1 MPAAILA
8 RLALIEAR
16 RGGLAWLAAAAIV
29 AAVALGTFL
38 AQVAITESRMLQ
50 TAVVAALLRVCAVF
64 VIAAQVIASVRREID
79 DRRLELAL
87 ALPLSRSTQYLGRLA
102 GFALCGALLAVV
114 FSLPVLLWAP
124 PAAVAAWALS
134 LALELVLVAAAAL
147 FFAMSLASVVP
158 ALAATAGLYVLGRSM
173 SAVQAIAGGP
183 LADESLAHQLARHAI
198 DAVALLLPALD
209 RVTRTEW
216 LLYGLSDVR
225 GYALALATL
234 AVYAVLLVAAGL
246 FDFQRRTS

>member
-87 ALPLSRSTQYLGRLA
+87 ALPLSRSTQYIGRLA

-216 LLYGLSDVR
+216 LLYDLPDVR
-225 GYALALATL
+225 SYAFALATL
-234 AVYAVLLVAAGL
+234 AVYSVLLVAAGL

>member
-8 RLALIEAR
+8 RLALLEAR
-16 RGGLAWLAAAAIV
+16 RGGLAWLAGAAIV
-29 AAVALGTFL
+29 AAIALGAFL

-102 GFALCGALLAVV
+102 GFALCATLLAVV

-124 PAAVAAWALS
+124 PAAVAAWGVS

-183 LADESLAHQLARHAI
+183 LADDSLAHQLARHAL

-216 LLYGLSDVR
+216 LLYGLSDMR
-225 GYALALATL
+225 SYAFALTTL
-234 AVYAVLLVAAGL
+234 AVYAGLLVAAGL